1 MLNFGNGSYQQELD
15 RYFKIL
21 NQWEIAERVVY
32 KSNFTKARS
41 KLKYDAFTELNNSQV
56 QYFYD
61 HFPHQT
67 WHGFNLLAIDG
78 TTVRVPE
85 HDDIMD
91 HFGVWNSAKGRKPCP
106 KARVSQ
112 MFDVLNKITIDAV
125 ISPKKVGEREL
136 ANFHFMKLMHD
147 DLVLMDRG
155 YPAYWLFNAI
165 GAMKANFC
173 ARVSHKK
180 WKIVKKFYKSGQ
192 FESIIKLKSSLTSK
206 RKSIEMGLET
216 GPMKVRL
223 IRVPLDTGKT
233 EILMT
238 SLLDKKLYPAEEFKS
253 LYHLRWPVGVSSKGH
268 IIQSVKVRPGLKG
281 SDLVAWE
288 APWRERK
295 MVKPSDKLFH
305 KETMQGCR
313 PQRAV
318 NADVASLHSSPVA
331 ETVYHVRRQQEPFET
346 SLMRR
351 FSPAGYQR
359 WHATRDYVST
369 GEALGVRRRNLVEEA
384 LPITVSGK
392 WERRR
397 QGGGSGCSTVDRCA
411 AKRTGRKGPEP
422 VNASFDCSEAGV
434 K

>member
-1 MLNFGNGSYQQELD
+1 VPKLIEYLKNIINSDSFCEKHKQKPQDFTRERSLPFSSLIFLMLNFGNGSYQQELD

-21 NQWEIAERVVY
+21 NHWEIAERVVY

-61 HFPHQT
+61 HFFHQT

-85 HDDIMD
+85 HSDIMD
-91 HFGVWNSAKGRKPCP
+91 HFGAWNSAKGRKPCP

-180 WKIVKKFYKSGQ
+180 WKVVKKFYKSGQ
-192 FESIIKLKSSLTSK
+192 FESIVKLKSSPISK

-253 LYHLRWPVGVSSKGH
+253 LYHLRWPVEEDYKTLKYR
-268 IIQSVKVRPGLKG
+268 IQIENFSGKSVHSVYQ
-281 SDLVAWE
+281 DFHA
-288 APWRERK
+288 K
-295 MVKPSDKLFH
+295 MVSKNLTAIIASTTKEAIAEKSKHLVYSHQLNLAQALAHMKDSIVLLFIRSEKKVKH
-305 KETMQGCR
+305 
-313 PQRAV
+313 
-318 NADVASLHSSPVA
+318 
-331 ETVYHVRRQQEPFET
+331 
-346 SLMRR
+346 
-351 FSPAGYQR
+351 
-359 WHATRDYVST
+359 
-369 GEALGVRRRNLVEEA
+369 LVEKIRKLLVQTTEGYRPDRKYPRNHRVKQKRFF
-384 LPITVSGK
+384 LPYKTF
-392 WERRR
+392 
-397 QGGGSGCSTVDRCA
+397 C
-411 AKRTGRKGPEP
+411 
-422 VNASFDCSEAGV
+422 
-434 K
+434 